1 MTYTDQDR
9 NNDFQWFLSIYD
21 DLYKKYGHKIFAIQ
35 NKKILGIYD
44 DKNDAIDT
52 TAKTYELG
60 TFIVQE
66 CTGDETEY
74 MCYITSWELV

>member
-1 MTYTDQDR
+1 MMSCIKNTGIKY
-9 NNDFQWFLSIYD
+9 L
-21 DLYKKYGHKIFAIQ
+21 LYRI
-35 NKKILGIYD
+35 KKILGIYN

-66 CTGDETEY
+66 CTGDETGY
-74 MCYITSWELV
+74 TAYVTSWELV